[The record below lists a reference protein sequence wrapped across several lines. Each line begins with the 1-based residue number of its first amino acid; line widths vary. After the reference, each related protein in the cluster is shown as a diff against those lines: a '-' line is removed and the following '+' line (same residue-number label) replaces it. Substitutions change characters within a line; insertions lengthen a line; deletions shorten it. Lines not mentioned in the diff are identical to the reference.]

1 MVSLSGD
8 DLSKAAVSPPP
19 AASDDKI
26 RQNNNNT
33 SIEEE
38 STAGIA
44 VDSDSSPPKNQV
56 NSYFE
61 KKRECGRAKKYKDKV
76 TYTKKKREIKSQGTY
91 FPLLLTPHGGAICDL
106 Q

>member
-61 KKRECGRAKKYKDKV
+61 KRESVGEQRN
-76 TYTKKKREIKSQGTY
+76 TKTK
-91 FPLLLTPHGGAICDL
+91 
-106 Q
+106 